1 MGCGASVEQPAD
13 GSAPVKSPSAA
24 PPKVE
29 YDDSENGHK
38 PIADKIEACKPKWAA
53 LMKGAKTPKDGTGY
67 PIALVADQDEASAGP
82 EGYTSYLK
90 YGKLVYYGKKGAASY
105 GIELPG
111 ENPIR
116 TGRGDKAGR
125 GAEYSALEVFAGR
138 LITADDRTGN
148 LDEIAPCGDG
158 FAFRVQPLEDKKGEE
173 MALMMGDGTK
183 KKPLKCEWSTQKG
196 GKMLIGSTGK
206 ERTDDDGNVVHEGEM
221 WVKSISPD
229 TMEIEH
235 LDWRDMYGGL
245 RAAAICPHGAGYM
258 IHEGARWSD
267 VHKKW
272 FFLPRKMSRAPYDE
286 VIDAGKCVNLMLAAP
301 EAGDKSG
308 DSVIMQPYLT
318 KSDQRG
324 CSDFL
329 FVPGTNDS
337 HIFMLRTEESL
348 DNVVSTYASVID
360 LQANVLM
367 EETQIATERK
377 FEGAAWVGGFGP
389 FPPDGPHASG
399 RMLKMQKS
407 IKMAN
412 ESTPQSAFVFVKP
425 HACTDKV
432 IDLVKS
438 KFSEVG
444 ISILSE
450 GDIDGATIDENKY
463 IDQHYYAI
471 ASKATIMKPNE
482 LNVPKAKFSE
492 TFGEEWDDVLAADP
506 PKVLNAL
513 DACKFLEVDAD
524 TMDARW
530 GEAKAAKRIVKFGGG
545 FYCAKVEVEGKDPLY
560 TLNAFFMSMRSKFT
574 NPDVKIHYFAV
585 EFDAAQLAWADFRG
599 KVLGPTDP
607 AAAPADSLR
616 GKINSDWEALG
627 LAAPPNVGD
636 NGVHASASP
645 FEGLAEKM
653 NWLKLDPAEDTFA
666 KALLDA
672 GVSMDMLKAWT
683 VDPQVVLP
691 GGDGKKGSLF
701 DQLEDMDFTP
711 AVEKCKALAAAQ

>member
-173 MALMMGDGTK
+173 MALMMGDGSK

-272 FFLPRKMSRAPYDE
+272 FFIPRKLSREPYIE
-286 VIDAGKCVNLMLAAP
+286 ATEGGKCCNLMIACDP
-301 EAGDKSG
+301 DFSEA
-308 DSVIMQPYLT
+308 SVIAMPVLDMYAV
-318 KSDQRG
+318 RG
-324 CSDFL
+324 CSDFF
-329 FVPGTNDS
+329 FVPGTNDT
-337 HIFMLRTEESL
+337 HIFMTRTEESEEGVL
-348 DNVVSTYASVID
+348 TFASVVD
-360 LQANVLM
+360 LSGAVLM
-367 EETQIATERK
+367 EEHEIAKNRK
-377 FEGAAWVGGFGP
+377 FEGACLL
-389 FPPDGPHASG
+389 PPD
-399 RMLKMQKS
+399 
-407 IKMAN
+407 
-412 ESTPQSAFVFVKP
+412 
-425 HACTDKV
+425 
-432 IDLVKS
+432 
-438 KFSEVG
+438 
-444 ISILSE
+444 
-450 GDIDGATIDENKY
+450 
-463 IDQHYYAI
+463 
-471 ASKATIMKPNE
+471 
-482 LNVPKAKFSE
+482 
-492 TFGEEWDDVLAADP
+492 
-506 PKVLNAL
+506 
-513 DACKFLEVDAD
+513 
-524 TMDARW
+524 
-530 GEAKAAKRIVKFGGG
+530 
-545 FYCAKVEVEGKDPLY
+545 
-560 TLNAFFMSMRSKFT
+560 
-574 NPDVKIHYFAV
+574 
-585 EFDAAQLAWADFRG
+585 
-599 KVLGPTDP
+599 
-607 AAAPADSLR
+607 
-616 GKINSDWEALG
+616 
-627 LAAPPNVGD
+627 
-636 NGVHASASP
+636 
-645 FEGLAEKM
+645 
-653 NWLKLDPAEDTFA
+653 WLK
-666 KALLDA
+666 
-672 GVSMDMLKAWT
+672 
-683 VDPQVVLP
+683 
-691 GGDGKKGSLF
+691 
-701 DQLEDMDFTP
+701 
-711 AVEKCKALAAAQ
+711 